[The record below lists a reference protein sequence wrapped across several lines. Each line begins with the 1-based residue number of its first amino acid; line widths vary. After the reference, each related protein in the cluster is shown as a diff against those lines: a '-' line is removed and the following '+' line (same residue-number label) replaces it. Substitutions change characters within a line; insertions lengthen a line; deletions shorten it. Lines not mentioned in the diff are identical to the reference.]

1 MKGSACAILLLIL
14 GASILGCSG
23 STAPT
28 ATPTASASTKT
39 AASNTVTAEGTT
51 VPMPHTTLAFKTGG
65 RVVEIPVHE
74 GDAVR
79 AGATLARL
87 DDTAIQAQVAQ
98 AQAALTVAQKQLAQ
112 LKAGATSAERQSAK
126 QALDSARSTLT
137 QVKAGSTADQL
148 AQLKANIDSAQANVD
163 QAQANY
169 DRAGG
174 ASNPYM
180 GMMPESVILQ
190 QATNNLRAAQAAYR
204 DATRHPT
211 ESEIKAAEYSVAQA
225 ESAVAR
231 LDPTPEA
238 LALAEAQVAQARA
251 ALNLARTLL
260 QDAVLTAPFDGT
272 VATLDLNL
280 GQVVSPGA
288 PVITFGDLQN
298 LRVETV
304 DLVEVDVA
312 KIKLGQPAKIKLDA
326 FPDKIFN
333 GKVIQIAPFATDR
346 RGDKVF
352 KVTLDVSDAANAGWR
367 WGMTASIEI
376 AVK

>member
-1 MKGSACAILLLIL
+1 MKRSAFAILILIL
-14 GASILGCSG
+14 AASLISCSG

-28 ATPTASASTKT
+28 ATPTVSASIKADASA
-39 AASNTVTAEGTT
+39 TVAAEGTI
-51 VPMPHTTLAFKTGG
+51 VPMPRTTLAFKTSG
-65 RVVEIPVHE
+65 RVVEILVHE
-74 GDAVR
+74 GDAVK

-87 DDTAIQAQVAQ
+87 DDAAIQAQVTQ

-126 QALDSARSTLT
+126 QALDSARATLAK
-137 QVKAGSTADQL
+137 VKAGSTVDQL
-148 AQLKANIDSAQANVD
+148 AQLKANVDSAQASVS
-163 QAQANY
+163 QAQAQY

-180 GMMPESVILQ
+180 GMMPESVVLQ
-190 QATNNLRAAQAAYR
+190 QATNSLRAAQAAYR
-204 DATRHPT
+204 DATSHPT
-211 ESEIKAAEYSVAQA
+211 ESEIKAAESAVAQA

-231 LDPTPEA
+231 LDPTPET
-238 LALAEAQVAQARA
+238 LALTEAQVAQAQA
-251 ALNLARTLL
+251 ALDFAKTSLR
-260 QDAVLTAPFDGT
+260 DYVLVAPFDGT

-288 PVITFGDLQN
+288 PVISFGDLKN
-298 LRVETV
+298 MRVETV

-312 KIKLGQPAKIKLDA
+312 KISVGQSAKIKIDA

-333 GKVIQIAPFATDR
+333 GKVMQISQFATDR

-352 KVTLDVSDAANAGWR
+352 KVTLDIAETTSVALR
-367 WGMTASIEI
+367 WGMTANVEI